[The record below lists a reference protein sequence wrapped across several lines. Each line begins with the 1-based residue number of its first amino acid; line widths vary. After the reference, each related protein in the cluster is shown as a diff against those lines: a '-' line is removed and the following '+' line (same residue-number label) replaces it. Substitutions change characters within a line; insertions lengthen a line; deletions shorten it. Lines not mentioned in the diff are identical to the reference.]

1 MSENHRIWFRIVST
15 IYCLFNKKTGPWL
28 ALFSTYFQI
37 VLLNG
42 NPNLVNDLFFSSPVA
57 NTISTSVS
65 VSIATSETKSVTATF
80 ILAMT

>member
-42 NPNLVNDLFFSSPVA
+42 NPNLVNDLFFSPSMA
-57 NTISTSVS
+57 ATISNSVATSV
-65 VSIATSETKSVTATF
+65 AKAVTATF